1 MTHCVPPHTSAN
13 EPTDIM
19 LFILFLVL
27 TMDALI
33 IVRHY
38 TSRDAFVCSDYSPCV
53 CEIYEPYGLVVHC
66 GGAVDDKLPVTA
78 LDVWKVFNRT
88 KVRHIYWLDL
98 LSLATESE
106 SSDIIK
112 IPADLLN
119 GKSVDRIAINCTS
132 IVGPLRLEI
141 HPDAFR
147 SSLHH
152 IGHFEVAGCDLSR
165 LGFEFLA
172 NSTRLISLSITRSI
186 NFRGFPPMAFLAR
199 LRSLRIYE
207 CLDFQHWN
215 QIADRLPLLESL
227 FLDGTQLGDRP
238 VNKLVNSITSSP
250 TGNETLQQL
259 SLWENR
265 LTRIP
270 DGVSSFKK
278 LSYVNFFGNAIRT
291 IPKGSLAFSP
301 DVRVAFLILSK
312 NALTDIEPGAF
323 QGDFSEALVYLD
335 FNRLTRFDSAVYEDM
350 LQQMSYVTST
360 AGLYVHNNPFVCD
373 DCHLSWLIRDKRH
386 LLKRVHN
393 GRCSNGTLFENLNPQ
408 GYDHCLS

>member
-1 MTHCVPPHTSAN
+1 
-13 EPTDIM
+13 M

-38 TSRDAFVCSDYSPCV
+38 TSRDAFVCNDYSPCV

-66 GGAVDDKLPVTA
+66 GSAVDDKLSVTA
-78 LDVWKVFNRT
+78 LDVSKALNRT

-132 IVGPLRLEI
+132 MAGPLQLEI

-165 LGFEFLA
+165 LDFDFLA
-172 NSTRLISLSITRSI
+172 DSTRLISLSITRSI
-186 NFRGFPPMAFLAR
+186 RFGGFPAMAFLAR

-207 CLDFQHWN
+207 CLDFQYWN

-227 FLDGTQLGDRP
+227 FLDGTQLGDHS
-238 VNKLVNSITSSP
+238 VNKLVNSIASSP

-270 DGVSSFKK
+270 DNVSSFKR
-278 LSYVNFFGNAIRT
+278 LSYVNLFGNAIRT
-291 IPKGSLAFSP
+291 IPKGSLAFSQ

-312 NALTDIEPGAF
+312 NVLTDIEPGAF
-323 QGDFSEALVYLD
+323 HVHLVICFQEISRKLS
-335 FNRLTRFDSAVYEDM
+335 FIS
-350 LQQMSYVTST
+350 TSI
-360 AGLYVHNNPFVCD
+360 G
-373 DCHLSWLIRDKRH
+373 
-386 LLKRVHN
+386 
-393 GRCSNGTLFENLNPQ
+393 
-408 GYDHCLS
+408 